1 MIILFHR
8 IWIVNYI
15 DFVDAAAAVI
25 DGKVKFINC
34 IVSSDVERKMHKL
47 LLLLDTNSQKKM
59 NSRKKNTDIDDDGD
73 TSLSVK
79 MLNFSLVKIC
89 KFI

>member
-1 MIILFHR
+1 
-8 IWIVNYI
+8 
-15 DFVDAAAAVI
+15 
-25 DGKVKFINC
+25 
-34 IVSSDVERKMHKL
+34 MHKL

-89 KFI
+89 KFIWIYVLSDVFEWDVFCAWLM